1 MTSGVPPRPG
11 EARPAQ
17 QFLMAG
23 FLMKSERRG
32 PDLMFHKI
40 DDAETGELW
49 RGVFFLRQYRE
60 NMFAYD

>member
-11 EARPAQ
+11 EAPPAQ

-40 DDAETGELW
+40 GDAETGEL
-49 RGVFFLRQYRE
+49 
-60 NMFAYD
+60 